1 MHIPA
6 PNDVIRRD
14 LPDAAIH
21 SPKTRRAER
30 QAKRRRLSLALQGGG
45 SFGAFTWGVL
55 DRLLEEEDLA
65 FDVASGASAG
75 AINAVVMATGLA
87 KSGRKGGREEA
98 RARLTRFWTRVSEV
112 APRASSNA
120 AAAMATRLLSPYQ
133 FNPFNVNPLR
143 TILSEEVDFDA
154 LRAKPPLRLL
164 IAATRVSDGSLRVFR
179 EKAVTL
185 EAVLASACLP
195 LLHHA
200 VEIDGEAYWDG
211 AYSANPPIVPLIAAS
226 RASDALVVQII
237 PTASE
242 ETPTSSADIIKR
254 MQQITFNS
262 SLLREMEALSA
273 MTKLSGPDAEGSALS
288 RKLQRLR
295 LHHINAEKH
304 VPGLAQAS
312 ALDLDWDFLC
322 ALRDH
327 GRAAAEGWLA
337 AKP

>member
-6 PNDVIRRD
+6 PDDVIRRD
-14 LPDAAIH
+14 VRDAAIG

-30 QAKRRRLSLALQGGG
+30 QAKRGRLSLALQGGG

-55 DRLLEEEDLA
+55 DRLLEEEDLP
-65 FDVASGASAG
+65 FDVVSGASAG

-87 KSGRKGGREEA
+87 KGGREEA
-98 RARLTRFWTRVSEV
+98 RARLEHFWTRVSEV
-112 APRASSNA
+112 APPSSNA

-133 FNPFNVNPLR
+133 CNPFNVNPLR

-322 ALRDH
+322 GLRDH
-327 GRAAAEGWLA
+327 GRAAAESWLA
-337 AKP
+337 AKT

>member
-1 MHIPA
+1 
-6 PNDVIRRD
+6 
-14 LPDAAIH
+14 
-21 SPKTRRAER
+21 
-30 QAKRRRLSLALQGGG
+30 
-45 SFGAFTWGVL
+45 VL
-55 DRLLEEEDLA
+55 DRLREEETIEFEGISA
-65 FDVASGASAG
+65 TSAG
-75 AINAVVMATGLA
+75 AMNATVMAYGMTV
-87 KSGRKGGREEA
+87 GGRDGA
-98 RARLTRFWTRVSEV
+98 KTALRDFWRRISHAALFSPLQPSLFDRLTHNHGLENSPAHLVFDILS
-112 APRASSNA
+112 
-120 AAAMATRLLSPYQ
+120 RLLSPYQ
-133 FNPFNVNPLR
+133 LNPLNHNPLR
-143 TILSEEVDFDA
+143 QPLEAVVDFE
-154 LRAKPPLRLL
+154 RLNRGSAIKL
-164 IAATRVSDGSLRVFR
+164 FLSATNVRTCKVRIFTCA
-179 EKAVTL
+179 EVTAD
-185 EAVLASACLP
+185 AVLASACLP
-195 LLHHA
+195 FMSQA

>member
-6 PNDVIRRD
+6 PNDIIRRD

-30 QAKRRRLSLALQGGG
+30 QGKRRRLSLALQGGG

-55 DRLLEEEDLA
+55 DRLLEEDLP
-65 FDVASGASAG
+65 FDIVSGASAG

-87 KSGRKGGREEA
+87 KGGREEA
-98 RARLTRFWTRVSEV
+98 RARLEHFWTRVSEV

-262 SLLREMEALSA
+262 SLLREMEALAA

-327 GRAAAEGWLA
+327 GRAAAESWLA

>member
-6 PNDVIRRD
+6 PDDVIRRD
-14 LPDAAIH
+14 LRDAAIH

-30 QAKRRRLSLALQGGG
+30 TGKRRRLSLALQGGG

-65 FDVASGASAG
+65 IDVASGASAG

-87 KSGRKGGREEA
+87 KGGREEA

-120 AAAMATRLLSPYQ
+120 ATAMATRLLSPYQ

-211 AYSANPPIVPLIAAS
+211 AYSANPPLVPLIEAS

-237 PTASE
+237 PTASD

-262 SLLREMEALSA
+262 SLLREMETLSA

-322 ALRDH
+322 GLRDQ

-337 AKP
+337 AKA

>member
-6 PNDVIRRD
+6 PDDVIRRD

-30 QAKRRRLSLALQGGG
+30 QGKRGRLSLALQGGG

-55 DRLLEEEDLA
+55 DRLLEEEDLTL
-65 FDVASGASAG
+65 DVVSGASAG

-87 KSGRKGGREEA
+87 KGGREEA
-98 RARLTRFWTRVSEV
+98 RARLERFWTRVSEV

-237 PTASE
+237 PTASD

-262 SLLREMEALSA
+262 SLLREMDALAA
-273 MTKLSGPDAEGSALS
+273 MTKLDAEGSALS

-322 ALRDH
+322 GLRDH

-337 AKP
+337 AKA

>member
-1 MHIPA
+1 MQIPT
-6 PNDVIRRD
+6 PDDVIRRD
-14 LPDAAIH
+14 LRDVTIG

-30 QAKRRRLSLALQGGG
+30 KGKRGRLSLALQGGG

-65 FDVASGASAG
+65 LDVVSGASAG
-75 AINAVVMATGLA
+75 AINAVVMASGLA
-87 KSGRKGGREEA
+87 EGGRAEA
-98 RARLTRFWTRVSEV
+98 KVRLERFWTRVSEV
-112 APRASSNA
+112 APRASSSA

-154 LRAKPPLRLL
+154 LRAKPPVRLL
-164 IAATRVSDGSLRVFR
+164 VSATRVSDGSLRIFR

-195 LLHHA
+195 LLHPA
-200 VEIDGEAYWDG
+200 VEIEGEAYWDG
-211 AYSANPPIVPLIAAS
+211 AYSANPPLVPLIAAS

-262 SLLREMEALSA
+262 SLLREMDALAA

-312 ALDLDWDFLC
+312 ALDLDWDFLS

>member
-6 PNDVIRRD
+6 PNDIIRRD

-30 QAKRRRLSLALQGGG
+30 QGKRRRLSLALQGGG

-55 DRLLEEEDLA
+55 DRLLEEDLPL
-65 FDVASGASAG
+65 DVVSGASAG

-87 KSGRKGGREEA
+87 KGGREEA
-98 RARLTRFWTRVSEV
+98 RARLDRFWTRVSEV

-133 FNPFNVNPLR
+133 FTPFNVNPLR

-327 GRAAAEGWLA
+327 GRAAAASWLA